1 MRSERTLGRGA
12 TRAVTTRPEAR
23 LSPPSKHRE
32 HVVRAA
38 GRSLA
43 VDIAGAERGWP
54 VFLMH
59 GTPGSRN
66 GPRPRSSVLY
76 RLGVRLISYDR
87 PGYGGS
93 SRLPGRRIADAAAD
107 IAAIADDLGIDEFSV
122 VGRSG
127 GGPHALACA
136 ALLPERV
143 RRTAVLVGLAPAG
156 AAGLDW
162 FGGMTEANVRDYGTA
177 EHDVLVL
184 AEQLR
189 LRAERTIDDPGSL
202 LSLLVEQMTE
212 ADRRVVAGVPIRR
225 QLTDAYAEAL
235 RRGPD
240 GWIDDVLALRAD
252 WGITLTEIRMP
263 VRLWHGADD
272 NFAPASHTRWL
283 AEQIPDAQLHVQR
296 RSAHFGAVEVLPEML
311 AWLTRPSERAPV
323 RSDAGR

>member
-1 MRSERTLGRGA
+1 MRSDRAPGRPA
-12 TRAVTTRPEAR
+12 TPATTVPEAR
-23 LSPPSKHRE
+23 LSHPPTHRE
-32 HVVRAA
+32 HIVRS
-38 GRSLA
+38 GRRSLA
-43 VDIAGAERGWP
+43 VDVAGAERGWP

-93 SRLPGRRIADAAAD
+93 SRLSGRRVADAAAD
-107 IAAIADDLGIDEFSV
+107 VAAIADDLGLDEFSV

-156 AAGLDW
+156 ATGLDW

-177 EHDVLVL
+177 EHDEVVL

-202 LSLLVEQMTE
+202 LALLVEQMTE

-252 WGITLTEIRMP
+252 WGISLAEIRMP

-283 AEQIPDAQLHVQR
+283 AGRIPGAQLHVQH

-311 AWLTRPSERAPV
+311 AWLTRPSERTPV

>member
-1 MRSERTLGRGA
+1 MSHPP
-12 TRAVTTRPEAR
+12 TR
-23 LSPPSKHRE
+23 RE
-32 HVVRAA
+32 HIVRA
-38 GRSLA
+38 GRRSLA

-93 SRLPGRRIADAAAD
+93 SRLQGRRVADAAAD
-107 IAAIADDLGIDEFSV
+107 VAAIADDLGIDEFSV

-127 GGPHALACA
+127 GGPHTLACA
-136 ALLPERV
+136 ALLPQRV

-162 FGGMTEANVRDYGTA
+162 FGGMTAANVRDYGTA
-177 EHDVLVL
+177 EHEPVL

-202 LSLLVEQMTE
+202 LALLVEQMTE

-252 WGITLTEIRMP
+252 WGITLTGIQMP

-283 AEQIPDAQLHVQR
+283 AEQIPGAQLHVQR

-311 AWLTRPSERAPV
+311 AWLTRPSERAAV

>member
-1 MRSERTLGRGA
+1 MSH
-12 TRAVTTRPEAR
+12 
-23 LSPPSKHRE
+23 PPKLRE
-32 HVVRAA
+32 HIVRA
-38 GRSLA
+38 GRRSLA

-93 SRLPGRRIADAAAD
+93 SRLPGRRVADAAAD
-107 IAAIADDLGIDEFSV
+107 VAAVADDLGIDEFSV

-177 EHDVLVL
+177 EHDMLVL

-202 LSLLVEQMTE
+202 LALLVEQMTE
-212 ADRRVVAGVPIRR
+212 ADRRVMAGVPIRR
-225 QLTDAYAEAL
+225 QLTDAFAEAL

-252 WGITLTEIRMP
+252 WGITLTQIRMP

-272 NFAPASHTRWL
+272 NFVPASHTRWL
-283 AEQIPDAQLHVQR
+283 AEQIPGAQLHVQR
-296 RSAHFGAVEVLPEML
+296 CSAHFGAVEVLPEML
-311 AWLTRPSERAPV
+311 AWLTRPSERTPV